1 MSNIPKFFD
10 KFYILGHLFSNSLDV
25 KCELNEKI
33 LFLFCLFQNSL
44 ILSYLE
50 MKPFATFKWPFATCG
65 EWRMGWT
72 TLF

>member
-10 KFYILGHLFSNSLDV
+10 KFYIVGHLFSNSLDV

-50 MKPFATFKWPFATCG
+50 I
-65 EWRMGWT
+65 
-72 TLF
+72 